1 MITKIAIGSDHAG
14 FCTKEKI
21 KEFLTPKGYEVED
34 FGTHSEQSVDYPD
47 YAHPVA
53 YAVEKD
59 INLKGI
65 LVCGSGIGVCITANK
80 HKDIRAALCWN
91 TEIAELSRK
100 HNDANIVCIPARF
113 ITVEMAEN
121 IVDVFLNTSFEGGR
135 HENRVKK
142 IPI

>member
-1 MITKIAIGSDHAG
+1 MNIKISIGSDHAG

-21 KEFLTPKGYEVED
+21 KEFLTQKGYEVED

-53 YAVEKD
+53 AAVEKD
-59 INLKGI
+59 MNIKGV
-65 LVCGSGIGVCITANK
+65 LVCGSGVGVCITANK
-80 HKDIRAALCWN
+80 HKLIRAALCWN

-113 ITVEMAEN
+113 ITVELAEN
-121 IVDVFLNTSFEGGR
+121 IVDVFLNTDFEGGR
-135 HENRVKK
+135 HANRVKK
-142 IPI
+142 ICI